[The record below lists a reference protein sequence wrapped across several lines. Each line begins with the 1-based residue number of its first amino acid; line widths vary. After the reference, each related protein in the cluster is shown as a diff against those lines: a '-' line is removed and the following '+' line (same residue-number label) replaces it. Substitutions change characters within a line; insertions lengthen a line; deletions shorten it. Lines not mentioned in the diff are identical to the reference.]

1 MINSSLLKQLEAI
14 GFYTGSKSETYF
26 KTIINDF
33 SYNFY
38 KRNSESMCAIG
49 EYYSD
54 WESHLRI
61 SFNNTIYNNTSIA
74 KIKYFQRTIHE
85 NFNDNHHY

>member
-1 MINSSLLKQLEAI
+1 MINSSLLKQLETI
-14 GFYTGSKSETYF
+14 GFYTGSKSGFYF

-38 KRNSESMCAIG
+38 KRESESMCAID

-61 SFNNTIYNNTSIA
+61 SVKVTIYNNTSIA
-74 KIKYFQRTIHE
+74 KIKYFQRTIHGIC
-85 NFNDNHHY
+85 NDNHYY